1 VVLTAWAT
9 PQEED
14 EDEGVNS
21 DDYVS
26 YESGQDEDEDG
37 EEYDDEDEEEEEGSD
52 GDEHTPGFGQVLV
65 QYWRA
70 VMRQPWFVM
79 P

>member
-1 VVLTAWAT
+1 VELTAWAT
-9 PQEED
+9 PQE

-26 YESGQDEDEDG
+26 YESGHDEDED
-37 EEYDDEDEEEEEGSD
+37 EEGYDDEDEKEESD

-65 QYWRA
+65 QHWRA
-70 VMRQPWFVM
+70 IMRQP
-79 P
+79 